1 MDAGRL
7 NKRITIERLTQETDP
22 VYGTQLDT
30 WAPVH
35 TAWASIEPISG
46 REYWQAKLALAEK
59 TIRIRMRYL
68 PGIDSSMRVAYSG
81 RKFSI
86 QSAINVD
93 EANREI
99 QLMCLEHSA

>member
-7 NKRITIERLTQETDP
+7 NKRITLERLIQEQDP
-22 VYGTQLDT
+22 IYGAPLDT
-30 WAPVH
+30 WVPTYSV
-35 TAWASIEPISG
+35 WAAIEPVSG

-81 RKFSI
+81 RIFSI
-86 QSAINVD
+86 QSVINVD

-99 QLMCLEHSA
+99 QLMCLEHSV